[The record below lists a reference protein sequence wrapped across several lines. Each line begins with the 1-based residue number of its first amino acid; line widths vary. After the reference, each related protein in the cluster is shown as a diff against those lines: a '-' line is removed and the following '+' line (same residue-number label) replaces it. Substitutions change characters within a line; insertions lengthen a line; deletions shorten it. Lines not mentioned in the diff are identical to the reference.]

1 MSCVLYAKMD
11 EVFSEKNKTLKK
23 KNWKKYWKSR
33 GILSVLVGTV
43 TVQKVE
49 IPKFHVSV
57 LTSPCVVPC
66 RLGGV
71 RLLMYAVR
79 DEYIIPYVKP

>member
-1 MSCVLYAKMD
+1 M
-11 EVFSEKNKTLKK
+11 
-23 KNWKKYWKSR
+23 
-33 GILSVLVGTV
+33 

-57 LTSPCVVPC
+57 LISPCVVPC

-71 RLLMYAVR
+71 RLLIYAVR

>member
-1 MSCVLYAKMD
+1 MNRMTHACEKSLHFPSTLYAVGNRGCIK
-11 EVFSEKNKTLKK
+11 SE
-23 KNWKKYWKSR
+23 Y
-33 GILSVLVGTV
+33 V
-43 TVQKVE
+43 
-49 IPKFHVSV
+49 PKFHVSV
-57 LTSPCVVPC
+57 LISPCVVPC